1 MADPLESCGKWFIPE
16 PSLTAQLEREMDR
29 HKARRLEREE
39 IGVLADKLIIDWYQH
54 EATINLLLGRV
65 RQLEVELVLA
75 SNKPSKK
82 GISEEHLEMA
92 RSLFQGDS

>member
-29 HKARRLEREE
+29 HKAKKLERED
-39 IGVLADKLIIDWYQH
+39 IGELADKLIVDWYQH

-65 RQLEVELVLA
+65 RQLEVELVLKD
-75 SNKPSKK
+75 SKPSKK
-82 GISEEHLEMA
+82 QIDKTYLDMA
-92 RSLFQGDS
+92 KSLFNM